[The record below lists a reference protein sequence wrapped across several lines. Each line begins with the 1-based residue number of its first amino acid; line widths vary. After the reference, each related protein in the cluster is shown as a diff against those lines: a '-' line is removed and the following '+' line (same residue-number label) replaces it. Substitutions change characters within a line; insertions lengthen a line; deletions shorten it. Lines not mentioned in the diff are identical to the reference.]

1 MAWLEKSTDQAQ
13 ASRPEA
19 AREKE
24 LDKTKEESLP
34 VVKRQVSKGE
44 LPIKPV
50 KLQPVKSPDI
60 YEGEFG
66 IKDGDVIFHFWP
78 YGYHEAERNRHAAP
92 HFKPE
97 FAQQLTS
104 VMATEFGGHRIQ
116 VLEDADLGAFCV
128 IAKGWA
134 AQQFHYEMS
143 VRACEK
149 LHKALGGV

>member
-1 MAWLEKSTDQAQ
+1 MAWLEKKEDQAQ
-13 ASRPEA
+13 PVRPEA
-19 AREKE
+19 ARERE

-44 LPIKPV
+44 LPINPV

-78 YGYHEAERNRHAAP
+78 YGYHEAERNRLAAP

-97 FAQQLTS
+97 FERQLLT
-104 VMATEFGGHRIQ
+104 VMSAEFGGHRIQ
-116 VLEDADLGAFCV
+116 VLEDADVGAFCV
-128 IAKGWA
+128 VAKSWA
-134 AQQFHYEMS
+134 ENQFHYEMS